1 MSHGTL
7 PTMVIVRHGKSLRIN
22 VTDYNPETDALPGVV
37 MPETVEPPALIEPPA
52 TVERV
57 QIPEGWEALAW
68 PQLRALAARVSAT
81 PIQGRADAVAA
92 IQRVLE
98 G

>member
-22 VTDYNPETDALPGVV
+22 VTDYNPETDS
-37 MPETVEPPALIEPPA
+37 MPDMVSVDSVSEDELQRP
-52 TVERV
+52 ERV
-57 QIPEGWEALAW
+57 HIPEGWEALAW
-68 PQLRALAARVSAT
+68 PQLRSLAARVSPT